1 MDFSVKFMRNVDV
14 TKPLESH
21 FDVYAPSF
29 ANVLENVNFRLV
41 SRVGSATLVFSVKKA
56 IW

>member
-29 ANVLENVNFRLV
+29 AHVLENVNFRLV
-41 SRVGSATLVFSVKKA
+41 SRSAT
-56 IW
+56 